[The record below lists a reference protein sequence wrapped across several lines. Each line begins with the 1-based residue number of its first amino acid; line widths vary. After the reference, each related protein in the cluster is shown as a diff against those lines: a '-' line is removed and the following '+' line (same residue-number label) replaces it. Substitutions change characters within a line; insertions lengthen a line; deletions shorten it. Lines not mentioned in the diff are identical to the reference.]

1 MEGSKIDDSP
11 FCKQVRKISYI
22 HVFRGADF
30 SFDNY
35 CYKYNRIFDLTP
47 EKKYT
52 LSDQTKQI
60 LKELNKKVQ
69 ITVFYKKGD
78 REEYEDQLRR
88 FLYESSNISYKVVN
102 LDKNPVKAKNY
113 GVSGYGEA
121 VVESRGK
128 RKKISYPDEEAVVN
142 ALLHVTGDKKKVIYF
157 LTGHGERNPAD
168 TDEKKGFDTFA
179 RALEHEN
186 YEVKSFSLL
195 REKKVPFETA
205 VLIISGPK
213 KEYLETELKI
223 LSDYLI
229 QGGKI
234 LCMLDPYTVPGL
246 VDFFKKYGVVYGED
260 IVVDKK
266 SSPMGGDYFSPVA
279 PLFNKKHAVTKRL
292 NAGVIFHLARS
303 VEAGDSYY
311 KGVSGTSI
319 VRTDPESWGEVN
331 RESVDKGKMNFNKR
345 MDKKGP
351 VSVAIAVKAIEKE
364 NKKEMVKWAICAFG
378 DSDIASNGYFDVAGN
393 SDLVLNSVSWLARE
407 ENLISIRSKKKKQTP
422 VSPYSLSDRQG
433 RNMFLFVVVTVP
445 ALFFIIGLFVFLR
458 RRLKG

>member
-1 MEGSKIDDSP
+1 MTAPSVNKS
-11 FCKQVRKISYI
+11 RKYHISMFLEI
-22 HVFRGADF
+22 LVFLLIIIFINIIAV
-30 SFDNY
+30 
-35 CYKYNRIFDLTP
+35 KYNRIFDLTP

-60 LKELNKKVQ
+60 LEELKKKVQ

-88 FLYESSNISYKVVN
+88 FSYENSNISCSVLN
-102 LDKNPVKAKNY
+102 LDRNPVKAKNY

-121 VVESRGK
+121 VVESGEK
-128 RKKISYPDEEAVVN
+128 RKKISYPDEEAVIN
-142 ALLHVTGDKKKVIYF
+142 AILHVTGDKKKVIYF
-157 LTGHGERNPAD
+157 LTGHGEKNSDD
-168 TDEKKGFDTFA
+168 TDEKDGYDTFA

-186 YEVKSFSLL
+186 YQVKPLSLL
-195 REKKVPFETA
+195 REKKVPLETA

-213 KEYLETELKI
+213 KEYLEPELKN
-223 LSDYLI
+223 LSDYLT

-234 LCMLDPYTVPGL
+234 LCMLDPYTVPKL
-246 VDFFKKYGVVYGED
+246 VDFFKKYGVVYGDD

-266 SSPMGGDYFSPVA
+266 SSLMGGDCFSPVA
-279 PLFNKKHAVTKRL
+279 HLFNKKHTITRRL
-292 NAGVIFHLARS
+292 NAEVIFHLARS
-303 VEAGDSYY
+303 VESGDSYY

-319 VRTDPESWGEVN
+319 IRTDPESWGETN
-331 RESVDKGKMNFNKR
+331 RESVDRGKVSFNKR

-351 VSVAIAVKAIEKE
+351 VTVGIAVNSIEKE

-407 ENLISIRSKKKKQTP
+407 ENLISIRSKRKKQTP
-422 VSPYSLSDRQG
+422 VSPYSLTDRQG
-433 RNMFLFVVVTVP
+433 RNMFLFIVVAVP
-445 ALFFIIGLFVFLR
+445 ALFCVIGVLMFFR